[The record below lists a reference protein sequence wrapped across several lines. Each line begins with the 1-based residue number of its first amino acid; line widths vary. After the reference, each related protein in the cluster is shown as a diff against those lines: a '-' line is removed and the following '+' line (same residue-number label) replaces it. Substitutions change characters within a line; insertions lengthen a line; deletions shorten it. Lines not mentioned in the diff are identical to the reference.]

1 MLYVSVR
8 WSRLQ
13 GLNFSK
19 SAGVI
24 GRTEDMVV
32 VGAKVVWELVKLESW
47 TCFLIAPWFGTNTPK
62 VTLSFHS
69 GSLSAKPDSA
79 YNRLISF
86 CKES

>member
-24 GRTEDMVV
+24 GRTEDMIM
-32 VGAKVVWELVKLESW
+32 VGAKVGLESRQ
-47 TCFLIAPWFGTNTPK
+47 A
-62 VTLSFHS
+62 
-69 GSLSAKPDSA
+69 
-79 YNRLISF
+79 
-86 CKES
+86 